1 MFEIQAQKDYTFNIL
16 YVCISIDEPMVH
28 DLLFF
33 LLISSRLADTPLQEH
48 DSSSANI
55 PTNYAVLM
63 QKNFRSAIQKK
74 NAKIEPCVYWH
85 SA

>member
-55 PTNYAVLM
+55 PTN
-63 QKNFRSAIQKK
+63 
-74 NAKIEPCVYWH
+74 
-85 SA
+85 

>member
-33 LLISSRLADTPLQEH
+33 LLISSRLADTPL

-55 PTNYAVLM
+55 PTNNAVLM

-74 NAKIEPCVYWH
+74 NTEENRVYWH
-85 SA
+85 SV